1 MNKKQLLLY
10 KKLFGR
16 VNHHQLLNGYVVY
29 NCFCFLSNI
38 INCQEQ
44 LKTIQQNEKKKKC
57 TSLLGVYIM
66 SLIALCDTR
75 NNVW

>member
-10 KKLFGR
+10 KKLFSL
-16 VNHHQLLNGYVVY
+16 VNHHQLLNGYVVH
-29 NCFCFLSNI
+29 NCFCFLSN

-75 NNVW
+75 NNV